1 MVVCGPPLRVATDP
15 WKACSRQIKDRVGV
29 IASWTMARAYHT
41 TSDPIHELP
50 RKAYDCRRK
59 AIVLA
64 DDSGSVMQPHVP
76 DRLDP
81 WGLGLLELIV
91 LRVRWIVYP
100 HSFLAQ
106 ESRKVPEGKFICRC
120 GGPRA
125 ADALPLSRL
134 MWVQMYNILCRVY
147 DLYV

>member
-1 MVVCGPPLRVATDP
+1 MT
-15 WKACSRQIKDRVGV
+15 
-29 IASWTMARAYHT
+29 RAYHT

-106 ESRKVPEGKFICRC
+106 ESRKVPEGKFIYRC
-120 GGPRA
+120 GGLGA
-125 ADALPLSRL
+125 ADALSPSHLV
-134 MWVQMYNILCRVY
+134 WVQMYSAECKSLRKAGVHGHGRTKVE
-147 DLYV
+147 LFTSSSMGFLFFSLE